1 MLEAITLWWLSLSG
15 MIWGKQPYHGLT
27 AVAGDWAR
35 GEVEENR
42 GQADLPASQLIDVQK
57 GFYYSLEVTQNKLL
71 PPVDGTLPIYLLVR
85 EGS

>member
-1 MLEAITLWWLSLSG
+1 MLEVIALWRLPLSG
-15 MIWGKQPYHGLT
+15 MIWGKQLYHGLT
-27 AVAGDWAR
+27 AFAGDWAR

-42 GQADLPASQLIDVQK
+42 GQADLPTSRLINVQR

-85 EGS
+85 ERS